1 MNQRVFLV
9 GAPRSGSGA
18 MLDLITGQP
27 DFAWVSNKVNAA
39 PEKLALSAKNRQYDW
54 PLLGEYWFERRYY
67 VKRLPHPAEDTDFWE
82 HYLPKFNVDPKSPR
96 IPGPDDVSD
105 EEAKRCLDAVNEI
118 QIQQNKD
125 FFVAQY
131 NEWPRVEMLRKVF
144 PEAKFIQLQRDP
156 RSVAFRLAKSWEKE
170 KSETTLWTER
180 EAWKEIM
187 PESLR
192 ARFDDLAD
200 TPLNFAGVMVR
211 WWHERYK
218 QEFQG
223 IPDEDWLSLAYA
235 DLLSHPQK
243 TVARALKFLGMKT
256 SPRIKRYVKYHQIQD
271 KNQRLRKDLTDDVAA
286 QLERAVKKVP
296 QQDS

>member
-1 MNQRVFLV
+1 
-9 GAPRSGSGA
+9 

-39 PEKLALSAKNRQYDW
+39 PEKLGLSGKNRQFDW
-54 PLLGEYWFERRYY
+54 PLLGEYWFERRYH

-82 HYLPKFNVDPKSPR
+82 HYLSGFKVDPKAPR
-96 IPGPDDVSD
+96 IPGPEDVSD

-118 QIQQNKD
+118 QILQNKD

-131 NEWPRVEMLRKVF
+131 NEWPRVAMLRKVF

-156 RSVAFRLAKSWEKE
+156 RSVAFRLAKSWEKT
-170 KSETTLWTER
+170 SEETLWTER
-180 EAWKEIM
+180 EAWKGIM
-187 PESLR
+187 PDPLR

-218 QEFQG
+218 QEFQD

-235 DLLSHPQK
+235 DLLAHPQK
-243 TVARALKFLGMKT
+243 TVARALKFLGMKA
-256 SPRIKRYVKYHQIQD
+256 SPRVKRYIKFHQIQD
-271 KNQRLRKDLTDDVAA
+271 KNQRLRKDLSDDVAA

-296 QQDS
+296 QLDT